1 MKKFILLSI
10 SMLLN
15 ISIFAQTQYDYYD
28 DGVVAGGADR
38 ALHGIIIIGGI
49 VAVVVLILLI
59 LGGAAKIYYWFN
71 PEADP
76 EYKRQ
81 MAIKKRERELHIE
94 KTTQEKNRSTVNTN
108 HIPVERDN
116 IATTNIESQPL
127 NQKNIDQ
134 IKTSTIIEKDGFSIS
149 SDGKRLIKGNNS
161 ENCHIPIGVKIIC
174 RKSFEDAIDI
184 RNLYIPNT
192 VEEVEDFAFS
202 SMKIE
207 SVRIPKSIKKWGEC
221 AFFMCTKLKQV
232 FIEDGLTILGP
243 DMFMSCHEMERIVLP
258 ESIKYIPEKMFY
270 GCEALKDIKLPS
282 NLIGIGDSA
291 FYSCESIEKIELPS
305 TLIGL
310 RDDTFSDCYS
320 LSEVIIPEGVTV
332 ISSRCFARCYRLKKL
347 RIPATI
353 QHIDDDAF
361 VDCYEL
367 YLEVPRG
374 TATKYREMNF
384 EEVVA
389 IIEYDAEMPSN
400 INELKSASEKFIK
413 IQNYKREQDD
423 YEFRKEMGLLTKEEY
438 YREDAWMDDDPF
450 DWRNDVMDNDPFD
463 NL

>member
-10 SMLLN
+10 SLLLN

-28 DGVVAGGADR
+28 DGAVAGGADR

-81 MAIKKRERELHIE
+81 MAIKKETEKSIE
-94 KTTQEKNRSTVNTN
+94 KSMQEKNRQAVNTN
-108 HIPVERDN
+108 HTLVESGN
-116 IATTNIESQPL
+116 IATTNTEFRSL
-127 NQKNIDQ
+127 NQNNIDQ
-134 IKTSTIIEKDGFSIS
+134 IKTSTTIEKDGFSIS
-149 SDGKRLIKGNNS
+149 ADGKRLIKGNNT
-161 ENCHIPIGVKIIC
+161 ENCHIPVGVKIIC
-174 RKSFEDAIDI
+174 RKSFENAIDI

-207 SVRIPKSIKKWGEC
+207 SVYIPKSIKKWGKY
-221 AFFMCTKLKQV
+221 AFFVCTKLKQV

-243 DMFMSCHEMERIVLP
+243 EMFMGCDEIERIVLP

-282 NLIGIGDSA
+282 NLTGIGDSA
-291 FYSCESIEKIELPS
+291 FFRCESIEKIELPF

-332 ISSRCFARCYRLKKL
+332 ISSRCFARCEQLKKL

-353 QHIDDDAF
+353 QHIDDNAF
-361 VDCYEL
+361 IDCYEL

-384 EEVVA
+384 EGVA
-389 IIEYDAEMPSN
+389 VITEYDAEMPSN

-423 YEFRKEMGLLTKEEY
+423 YEFRKEMGLLTREEY
-438 YREDAWMDDDPF
+438 DRENAWRYDI
-450 DWRNDVMDNDPFD
+450 MDNDPFD
-463 NL
+463 DF